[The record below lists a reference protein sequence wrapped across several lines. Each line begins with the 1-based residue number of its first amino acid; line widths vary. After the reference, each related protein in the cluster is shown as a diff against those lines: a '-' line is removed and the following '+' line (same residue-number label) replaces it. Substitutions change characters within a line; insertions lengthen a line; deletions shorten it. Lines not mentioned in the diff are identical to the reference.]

1 MLLLFWFGD
10 TIIKTRKKQKWQK
23 NYKIFSKQKKFKMVE
38 GDQITNQ
45 NAGYNIHS
53 QWSVLEWLAN
63 EDMCYLE

>member
-23 NYKIFSKQKKFKMVE
+23 NYKIFSKQKFKMVE